1 MANSKNNEP
10 IYATARQ
17 VETFLYSRNGKLTS
31 RDYDKLM
38 RMKLIKSSVRDAIW
52 ELKQYSVETL
62 AHCFDVSHLG
72 RGKRIY
78 VRYDSEDDG
87 WYHFSVAYIPRALNN
102 RDVNDVVM
110 KMYFIGRWRVM
121 KKSLLAD
128 YEGSD
133 FYEYDPKKII

>member
-62 AHCFDVSHLG
+62 AHCFGVSHLD

-110 KMYFIGRWRVM
+110 KMYFIGR
-121 KKSLLAD
+121 
-128 YEGSD
+128 
-133 FYEYDPKKII
+133 